1 MSENNKC
8 IDGVNVMEV
17 CELLEKAVCFLRY
30 NGMIDEWLEDQD
42 LDPSEEAKERFCIYT
57 KEDEERLWAVIDH
70 ELDIADD
77 EELAKELRSF
87 DESDLFEEEDF

>member
-1 MSENNKC
+1 MSERC

-30 NGMIDEWLEDQD
+30 NGMVDEWLEDQG
-42 LDPSEEAKERFCIYT
+42 LDPSDEARERFCIYSE
-57 KEDEERLWAVIDH
+57 EDEERLWAVINQPI
-70 ELDIADD
+70 ELKIADD

-87 DESDLFEEEDF
+87 DSSDLFEEEDC

>member
-30 NGMIDEWLEDQD
+30 NGMIDEWLEDQG

-57 KEDEERLWAVIDH
+57 KEDEERLWAAIEH